1 MSLSKILS
9 GITTDFLLTG
19 VKLVKQFF
27 FIPVI
32 LYFLGSETYGEYITI
47 VAYLGFYNI
56 LDFNTDIFLIKEL
69 SKQKSSNSTQSLV
82 TIGLVMAILLAIFI
96 FFFGI
101 ILNHILVFLKIDFY
115 VKYNFIFIL
124 MMFNKIIQIFGGF
137 YTSLLFSLHK
147 MSFLNIVKSILLSIE
162 VFISFLLLNFDFGI
176 RALFYSEFLI
186 TIFFLIILIN
196 HSTRFFKIR
205 IRKINFKLVKE
216 ALNFSFSHYLIKISK
231 LGLTNL
237 DGIIIHY
244 FFGANLVSVYTIT
257 MKLPILF
264 SREVAGKVLIN
275 LFSTISSI
283 NLNSISSRTSK
294 LLNRLVYLVFRLSF
308 LISISIYFVNKSFVQ
323 IWVGDNLFYGND
335 LNLVFCLMV
344 LIEIIYFFSETL
356 VLSQG
361 EIKKLGQL
369 SLLELSLNI
378 ALSLVLIK
386 FFGIIGVALASL
398 ISKISIPFIY
408 VLFELKTIFKIRY
421 PNVSLYLNV
430 FYSFFLTFIFYQ
442 IFDSLNNYLV
452 IITGFLIP
460 FILNILKVDFKILK
474 DNKINFSNKIRII
487 IFGKDFT
494 KDFKLNR

>member
-1 MSLSKILS
+1 MSIKKVLS
-9 GITTDFLLTG
+9 GITTDFILTG

-32 LYFLGSETYGEYITI
+32 IYFLGSETYGEYITI
-47 VAYLGFYNI
+47 IAYLGFYNL

-69 SKQKSSNSTQSLV
+69 SKQKSANSNQSLV
-82 TIGLVMAILLAIFI
+82 TIGLVMAILLATFI
-96 FFFGI
+96 FSLGI
-101 ILNHILVFLKIDFY
+101 ITNYILVFLKIDFY

-124 MMFNKIIQIFGGF
+124 MLLNKIIQIFGGF

-147 MSFLNIVKSILLSIE
+147 MSFLNIVKSFLTLIE

-176 RALFYSEFLI
+176 QALFYSEFSI
-186 TIFFLIILIN
+186 TILTLLILIN
-196 HSTRFFKIR
+196 HSNRFFKIR

-216 ALNFSFSHYLIKISK
+216 TFNYSFSHYLIKISK

-237 DGIIIHY
+237 DSIIIHY
-244 FFGANLVSVYTIT
+244 FYGANLVTVYTIT
-257 MKLPILF
+257 MKLPVLF
-264 SREVAGKVLIN
+264 SREVAGKVFTN

-323 IWVGDNLFYGND
+323 FWVGDNLFYGND

-361 EIKKLGQL
+361 KIEKLGRL
-369 SLLELSLNI
+369 SLLELTVNI
-378 ALSLVLIK
+378 LLSLVFIK
-386 FFGIIGVALASL
+386 FFGIVGVALASL

-408 VLFELKTIFKIRY
+408 VLIELKTIFKIRF
-421 PNVSLYLNV
+421 PNVNLYLNV

-452 IITGFLIP
+452 IISGFLIP
-460 FILNILKVDFKILK
+460 FILNFINEDLIILK
-474 DNKINFSNKIRII
+474 DNKIKLSDKIRIVI
-487 IFGKDFT
+487 YGKDF
-494 KDFKLNR
+494 